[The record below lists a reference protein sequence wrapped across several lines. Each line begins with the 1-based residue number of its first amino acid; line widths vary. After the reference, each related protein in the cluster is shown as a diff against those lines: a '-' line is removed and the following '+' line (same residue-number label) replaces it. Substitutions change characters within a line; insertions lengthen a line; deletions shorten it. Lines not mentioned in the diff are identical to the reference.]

1 MQLLIMDPKLFVH
14 DRVKCNNGKCTRCLV
29 YGKLSLF
36 YNAVVYLF
44 CLVKFEQRT
53 EKKEIAI

>member
-1 MQLLIMDPKLFVH
+1 MQLLIMVFVH

-29 YGKLSLF
+29 YGKLSVF